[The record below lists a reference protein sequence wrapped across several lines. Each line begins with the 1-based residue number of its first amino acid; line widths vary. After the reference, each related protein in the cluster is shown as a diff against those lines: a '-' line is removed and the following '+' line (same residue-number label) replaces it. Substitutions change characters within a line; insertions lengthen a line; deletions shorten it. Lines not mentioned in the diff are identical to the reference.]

1 MLWLEL
7 ILGLTIDVD
16 VDFFFFFLIINE
28 SVAEGFADLPP
39 VYFTKRRIR
48 IAVHID

>member
-7 ILGLTIDVD
+7 IVGLTDVD
-16 VDFFFFFLIINE
+16 LDFFLIITE

-39 VYFTKRRIR
+39 VCFTKRRIR
-48 IAVHID
+48 IAVGID